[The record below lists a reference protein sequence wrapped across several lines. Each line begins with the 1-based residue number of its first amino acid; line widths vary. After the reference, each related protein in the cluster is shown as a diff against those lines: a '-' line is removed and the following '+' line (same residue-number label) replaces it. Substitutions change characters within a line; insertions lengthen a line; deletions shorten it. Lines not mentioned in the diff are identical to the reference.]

1 MFQLVY
7 ISTARPGVDEAE
19 VGRILA
25 KSRTNNQGDGLSGLL
40 VFDGV
45 RFLQAL
51 EGDKQA
57 VETCYGRILKDP
69 RHRAPVCLSS
79 WDIETR
85 EFGDWTMAWTRVDR
99 IDHSRPL
106 GEMVDGLVGQVT
118 DPNTKALF
126 RSFARIER
134 KAA

>member
-7 ISTARPGVDEAE
+7 ISTARPGLDQAE

-25 KSRTNNQGDGLSGLL
+25 TSRRNNLADRVSGLL
-40 VFDGV
+40 VFDGI

-51 EGDKQA
+51 EGDKET
-57 VETCYGRILKDP
+57 VEACYARIRADP
-69 RHRAPVCLSS
+69 RHRASVSLSAREI
-79 WDIETR
+79 DNR

-99 IDHSRPL
+99 IDGSLPL
-106 GEMVDGLVGQVT
+106 GEMVDALVGQVAG
-118 DPNTKALF
+118 PNTQALF